1 MKKTFLTKVF
11 SMLTVSILC
20 VVSTLNAQTWDRVEL
35 SELQPDDVFMI
46 VDVNTNGTVYAMSNS
61 NGTGSAPA
69 AVTIQLTSDS
79 LHVAGEVADNLK
91 WNVSGNAS
99 DGYIF
104 YPNGDSEKWLY
115 CTSTNNGV
123 RIGTNANK
131 TFILDG
137 NWLKNIATSRWIG
150 VYVPTN
156 ANSPD
161 WRCYTN
167 TTGNIKGS
175 RVKFFRFTE
184 EPTAIATPV
193 FSVTSGTYYEPQ
205 TITISCETPDVA
217 ILYTTDGTTPHAGAT
232 VYTSPLTFSTTTT
245 LKAVACNTTDTSHL
259 ASATYTIPTITD
271 VADVATLRA
280 QTADAISLYRLTG
293 STFITHT
300 ANWRHHKY
308 VQDATAGILIDDNAG
323 IITTSYAVGDEVAN
337 VIGTLTNYNG
347 LLEFAPVADPGAAL
361 STNNTITPLEI
372 TLDEVSSH
380 EAELVVVRDVVISA
394 TTDTFAYHTSYQ
406 LNDGSNPVLYTLYQ
420 ETDLIGTD
428 VPTTVQD
435 LTGVVYNSNGTY
447 EIIPRS
453 VNDLADASSSSE
465 ECTEAPT
472 LGICTAELLPDRDL
486 EFTATIAS
494 AGNTDCRVTQ
504 YGFVYSTVNSQ
515 PAIGEAQTEQRILGT
530 TIAEDETFSMNL
542 SVLGYNIYYIRAYAV
557 NEVDTAYSEAA
568 SIVPAAPETYFVAFN
583 VAGMADYVDTLFYT
597 EGENALTLPAID
609 DCGEHTFVGW
619 STTEL
624 VTPAH
629 NAPVIYSSYLPT
641 GNTTFYAVFVEGA
654 TTDYAQFSVTRDNFG
669 TVAAYGTEDEWIAV
683 ADNGND
689 TLRGYCDLFTYT
701 SAMQMN
707 SSRTGFYNITPI
719 PGSITSISVT
729 TAENSATRNWTPFV
743 ANEPMTQA
751 NFREVGT
758 TLDTVAIAGESSNA
772 WTLQPESDMTYF
784 YITFTGGA
792 AYALDFTISYANANA
807 IMYTAYPTNDTTVIT
822 DVACEGNVY
831 NDWGFHFDQPE
842 NGSFTHEEPSVLPYC
857 HTFTTLELTVE
868 EPDTTHEYYSSCESF
883 ELAIP
888 NIGSRTYTESA
899 NDTIFF
905 SNEENEHGCPSIFI
919 YHIDILQPIH
929 ENIIDSACSEYIWN
943 DTTYTESGEYEQTF
957 VAANGCDSIVT
968 LQLTINHGSF
978 TSEEVEVCGNEYE
991 YTFFENAEIL
1001 SESGIYERYR
1011 INEQGCEDTIVLYLS
1026 LNQPD
1031 TLRINAQICE
1041 GETYTQNGFNE
1052 AEAGDY
1058 VLRLTNQAGC
1068 DSIVTLH
1075 LTVGGATVNNIESA
1089 TCVGRNYTDNGFNIE
1104 ATEAGVFE
1112 YDTTIIREGTCDSI
1126 VHLTL
1131 TVTPA
1136 LEHTETITLCA
1147 SELGDFIWNGIA
1159 YSELSAVPSVTLTSE
1174 NGCDSIVFLNLEIIQ
1189 GEHVTT
1195 IIDTCADEFAW
1206 WINDSTLYDETFT
1219 ESTTVDYVAVNS
1231 NGCMDTA
1238 TLILTLN
1245 HPTTVTLEASICA
1258 GDTYNQNGFSDLVE
1272 AGEYRQTLTNA
1283 VGCDS
1288 TVILNLTV
1296 NQPDT
1301 IELYETAHD
1310 SYSWDT
1316 IVLTTTGDYT
1326 RNFINAKG
1334 CDSTVILHLT
1344 IVRNCTITFDING
1357 STDIV
1362 SPISTYEEEVTLPTL
1377 TDCNGMRFVGWAA
1390 EAVTTLTTDVPEAY
1404 TTYTPTA
1411 NVTLYAV
1418 FANEVAQDSIIISRS
1433 NFETIAAYG
1442 TPDAWSAT
1450 SSRGAIITGWTDL
1463 TSNATFM
1470 QMKNTAYPH
1479 PYNETELP
1487 GDLTEI
1493 RIKGAGTGTARSW
1506 NAFISSNMLTDENY
1520 SDGLDLGQLTPADNA
1535 SEISWTVSQPSR
1547 YFYLKVNSGAVY
1559 VDHITVVFNAEDV
1572 FYTSIPTQHVEL
1584 NETVCAGTAYVDEH
1598 FNESEAGTYTTTV
1611 SEGEYCA
1618 TIYTLNLTVNQ
1629 PATTSIEETACG
1641 TFTWNGTTYT
1651 ESGEYTWTGTAANGC
1666 DSVVTLVLTVN
1677 QPAATSIEETACE
1690 AYTWNGTTYTE
1701 SGEYTWTGTAANGC
1715 DSVVTLVLTVNQP
1728 AATSIEETACEAYT
1742 WNGTTYSESGEYT
1755 WTGTTANGCDSV
1767 VTLVLTVNQPVATSI
1782 EETACETYTWNGTT
1796 YSESGEY
1803 IWTGTAANGCDSVV
1817 TLVLTV
1823 NQSST
1828 AEDSVIICAS
1838 DLPYTWNDVVFTEA
1852 GSDTIVMTAGNGCD
1866 SILVMTV
1873 TVTEI
1878 NTEILLNIAL
1888 STEEY
1893 EIIVLQENA
1902 EYQWINCTDNTPIE
1916 GETGSSFFPTEEGE
1930 YACIITL
1937 DGCVDTTE
1945 CEEVL
1950 FSGIIENTNTSIKC
1964 YPNPAN
1970 NMLTIDANG
1979 IEQVSIFDINGQL
1992 ISDIRTTR
2000 TDSYLLNTQVL
2011 APGTYFVRIHTA
2023 EGIASQK
2030 VVIVR

>member
-79 LHVAGEVADNLK
+79 LHVASEVADNLK

-150 VYVPTN
+150 VFVPTN

-293 STFITHT
+293 STFVTHT

-361 STNNTITPLEI
+361 SSNNTITPLEI

-428 VPTTVQD
+428 VPTTAQD

-530 TIAEDETFSMNL
+530 TIAEDETFSMSL

-557 NEVDTAYSEAA
+557 NEVDTAYSEVA
-568 SIVPAAPETYFVAFN
+568 SVMPAAPETYFVAFT
-583 VAGMADYVDTLFYT
+583 VAGMTDYVDTLFYT
-597 EGENALTLPAID
+597 EGENALTLPTVDACEESQFAGWALSEQTEPMSIY
-609 DCGEHTFVGW
+609 HTLIP
-619 STTEL
+619 TE
-624 VTPAH
+624 
-629 NAPVIYSSYLPT
+629 
-641 GNTTFYAVFVEGA
+641 NTTLYAVFQESAA
-654 TTDYAQFSVTRDNFG
+654 TENAQFTVMRNNFE

-689 TLRGYCDLFTYT
+689 TLHGYCDLFTYND
-701 SAMQMN
+701 AMQMN
-707 SSRTGFYNITPI
+707 SSRAGFYNTTPI
-719 PGSITSISVT
+719 PGFITSISVT
-729 TAENSATRNWTPFV
+729 TAENSATRNWTLFV
-743 ANEPMTQA
+743 ANEPLTQS

-758 TLDTVAIAGESSNA
+758 TLDTVTIAGESSNT
-772 WTLQPESDMTYF
+772 WTLQPGSDMTYF
-784 YITFTGGA
+784 YVTFTGGA
-792 AYALDFTISYANANA
+792 AYVLDFTINYANANA
-807 IMYTAYPTNDTTVIT
+807 TMYTAYPTNDTTVIT

-831 NDWGFHFDQPE
+831 DDWGFHFDQPE
-842 NGSFTHEEPSVLPYC
+842 SGSFTHEEPSVLPYC

-888 NIGSRTYTESA
+888 NIGSRTYTESV

-978 TSEEVEVCGNEYE
+978 TNEEVEVCGNEYE
-991 YTFFENAEIL
+991 YTFFENAELL

-1136 LEHTETITLCA
+1136 LEYTETITLCA

-1272 AGEYRQTLTNA
+1272 AGEYRQTLTNT

-1390 EAVTTLTTDVPEAY
+1390 EAVTTPTTDVPEAY

-1450 SSRGAIITGWTDL
+1450 SSRGAIITGWADL

-1572 FYTSIPTQHVEL
+1572 FYTTIPTQHVEL

-1629 PATTSIEETACG
+1629 PSATSIEETACG
-1641 TFTWNGTTYT
+1641 TFTWNGATYT
-1651 ESGEYTWTGTAANGC
+1651 ESGEYT
-1666 DSVVTLVLTVN
+1666 
-1677 QPAATSIEETACE
+1677 
-1690 AYTWNGTTYTE
+1690 
-1701 SGEYTWTGTAANGC
+1701 
-1715 DSVVTLVLTVNQP
+1715 
-1728 AATSIEETACEAYT
+1728 
-1742 WNGTTYSESGEYT
+1742 
-1755 WTGTTANGCDSV
+1755 
-1767 VTLVLTVNQPVATSI
+1767 
-1782 EETACETYTWNGTT
+1782 
-1796 YSESGEY
+1796 
-1803 IWTGTAANGCDSVV
+1803 WTGTAANGCDSVV

-1852 GSDTIVMTAGNGCD
+1852 GSDTIVMTAANGCD

-1992 ISDIRTTR
+1992 ISDIRNTR
-2000 TDSYLLNTQVL
+2000 TDSYLLNTQAL